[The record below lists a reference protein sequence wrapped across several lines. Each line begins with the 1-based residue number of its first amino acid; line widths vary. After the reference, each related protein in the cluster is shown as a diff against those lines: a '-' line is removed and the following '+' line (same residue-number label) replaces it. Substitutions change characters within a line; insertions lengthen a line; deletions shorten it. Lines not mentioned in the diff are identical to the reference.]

1 MVRADRW
8 LPAGCPALPSPPLPL
23 PLQLTSS
30 GSGGSGHWP
39 DSPSA
44 AAGSMSPSRSSW
56 RGSAFLDASSA
67 ASSPKAGA
75 ATDGSAGGA
84 GGFNP
89 ASELSPL
96 AHPEAALQ
104 QALTALQQ
112 AAASQKKELD
122 WQAQYEALRT
132 ARRLARHHPAVLAPP
147 ALHALVALAAPVID
161 ALRSTMSRLAIAV
174 FQVGRWLAS
183 QESHCLD
190 CLAGCDLLSSGL
202 GSGSP
207 QQTTQPSNQTAI
219 TLLLCRCRC
228 SCCLASVP
236 ACPAGANRG
245 PGALHGC

>member
-1 MVRADRW
+1 M
-8 LPAGCPALPSPPLPL
+8 

-44 AAGSMSPSRSSW
+44 ASGSISPSRSSW
-56 RGSAFLDASSA
+56 RGSAFLDATSA

-75 ATDGSAGGA
+75 APDGSPGGA

-89 ASELSPL
+89 ATDIAPL

-174 FQVGRWLAS
+174 FQVGRGGQGKPLLDLPG
-183 QESHCLD
+183 HYCLW
-190 CLAGCDLLSSGL
+190 G
-202 GSGSP
+202 
-207 QQTTQPSNQTAI
+207 
-219 TLLLCRCRC
+219 
-228 SCCLASVP
+228 
-236 ACPAGANRG
+236 
-245 PGALHGC
+245 